1 MQTQRPGS
9 DSLDDEVEVSLDRE
23 RLTEAEVSLDE
34 VNEVNLDRGPK

>member
-34 VNEVNLDRGPK
+34 VEVNMDRGPK